1 MNEDPQLSE
10 MLLYVLKEGN
20 NNNNGSDIDSDG
32 HLSLFTGKTTVGR
45 NIGSDIQLAGTLV
58 TRNHWYVHV

>member
-1 MNEDPQLSE
+1 M
-10 MLLYVLKEGN
+10 VV
-20 NNNNGSDIDSDG
+20 IDSDG

-58 TRNHWYVHV
+58 TRNHWYVLV

>member
-1 MNEDPQLSE
+1 MSSKKVIIIII
-10 MLLYVLKEGN
+10 MVV
-20 NNNNGSDIDSDG
+20 IDSDG

-58 TRNHWYVHV
+58 TRNHWYVLV